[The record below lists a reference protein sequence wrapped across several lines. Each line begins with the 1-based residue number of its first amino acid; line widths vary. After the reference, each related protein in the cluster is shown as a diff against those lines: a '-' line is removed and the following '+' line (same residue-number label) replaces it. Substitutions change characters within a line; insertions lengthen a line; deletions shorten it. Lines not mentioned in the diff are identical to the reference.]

1 MWVAKPET
9 VNSKPPCCWVRNDE
23 RSCAGRPLT
32 WSTAFWQMATGSHFL
47 STMPV
52 QTLEASGIPRH
63 PQIDSSIPQIPSI
76 RDQKGFISRVL
87 GGVLVVC
94 RLLSMTSNLL
104 ATASSAGFC

>member
-9 VNSKPPCCWVRNDE
+9 LNSKPPCCWVRNDE

-52 QTLEASGIPRH
+52 QTLEASGIARH
-63 PQIDSSIPQIPSI
+63 PQIDSSISQIPSI
-76 RDQKGFISRVL
+76 RDH
-87 GGVLVVC
+87 
-94 RLLSMTSNLL
+94 
-104 ATASSAGFC
+104 TASYQGYLAGSWLCVGF